1 MSTNALYGHLTIN
14 GVDALAEYGFVI
26 MRGSMESWLQM
37 PEMKPAFSHNWKDE
51 HGIEVDLS
59 NRYMKE
65 KQVSLN
71 VLFIVDNEL
80 EFWTKYKRA
89 LVALTAPGLLTV
101 YYRELDKEFEVFYTK
116 CTSPKA
122 HTRLKNIDKIAV
134 SMTLHFTMPDP
145 SKMVERLVAP
155 TAVHLHVPARIVGKA
170 AFTFDVE
177 PATASRSVRVSVI
190 PLSGDAFVAG
200 NEIHATRAGT
210 VRVRAESALD
220 ASIADEQV
228 VTVFPENIIYFE
240 DGSMLEDGFEPI
252 TAY

>member
-1 MSTNALYGHLTIN
+1 MSTGQLYGHLTIN
-14 GVDALAEYGFVI
+14 GVDALSEYGFVI

-59 NRYMKE
+59 HRYMKE

-71 VLFIVDNEL
+71 VLFIVGNEL
-80 EFWTKYKRA
+80 EFWTKYKKA
-89 LVALTAPGLLTV
+89 LEALTAPGLLTV

-134 SMTLHFTMPDP
+134 SMTLHFTIPDP

-155 TAVHLHVPARIVGKA
+155 TAVHLHVPSRIVGKA

-177 PATASRSVRVSVI
+177 PSTASRSVRVSVVPI
-190 PLSGDAFVAG
+190 SGDAFVAG